1 MLNNIV
7 ITWPS
12 HHASVSMTSTV
23 VRRTEANKNR
33 PKYKNDCIQH
43 NNIEFLHVSKIYY
56 VFIWEDTAGR
66 SGMKLLI
73 QSFLS
78 IPGHL

>member
-1 MLNNIV
+1 MQVDANPELIVKFEHIIMLKRNNIV

-12 HHASVSMTSTV
+12 HHASVSMTSTG

-43 NNIEFLHVSKIYY
+43 NNIKFLHI
-56 VFIWEDTAGR
+56 T
-66 SGMKLLI
+66 
-73 QSFLS
+73 
-78 IPGHL
+78 